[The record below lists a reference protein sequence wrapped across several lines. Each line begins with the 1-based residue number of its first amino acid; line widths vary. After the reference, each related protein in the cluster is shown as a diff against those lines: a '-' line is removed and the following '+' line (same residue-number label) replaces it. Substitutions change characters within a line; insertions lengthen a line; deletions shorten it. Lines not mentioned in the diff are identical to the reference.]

1 MSAYTDKSE
10 VLEIDTWGT
19 KGYLLMEQAEALMEF
34 MSVAKEGDLAL
45 AKFDTESTENVS
57 LRFLRA
63 RQFSVPDA
71 LELLKKCLEKK
82 STGQAKHYAKQDP
95 KDVVKCDP
103 EALKKF
109 YPHSHLGYDKLNRPI
124 LYEQSGQINPAA
136 ITSMTTYGA
145 LINYHFLTMEK
156 DLNAMFEVAGTDG
169 KTAVFSTCAV
179 LDLEGL
185 SMVHCTG
192 SAFEHMKSLVAL
204 DNVCYPETLGK
215 MLVINSPW
223 LAGIHCRIGSYCRL
237 YITVFMPNK
246 TNGVPCTA
254 Q

>member
-1 MSAYTDKSE
+1 MSAYIEKSE
-10 VLEIDTWGT
+10 ELEVDTWGT

-34 MSVAKEGDLAL
+34 MSVAKESDLAL
-45 AKFDTESTENVS
+45 AKFDTESTESVS

-71 LELLKKCLEKK
+71 LELLRKCLEKK
-82 STGQAKHYAKQDP
+82 STGKAKHFAKQP
-95 KDVVKCDP
+95 VADVVKCDV
-103 EALKKF
+103 EALRKF
-109 YPHSHLGYDKLNRPI
+109 YPHSILGYDKLNRPI

-136 ITSMTTYGA
+136 ITSMTTYSA

-156 DLNAMFEVAGTDG
+156 ELSNMFEAAGADG
-169 KTAVFSTCAV
+169 KTPVFSTCAV

-192 SAFEHMKSLVAL
+192 SAFEHCKALVAL

-215 MLVINSPW
+215 MFVINSPW
-223 LAGIHCRIGSYCRL
+223 LAGTC
-237 YITVFMPNK
+237 FP
-246 TNGVPCTA
+246 
-254 Q
+254 